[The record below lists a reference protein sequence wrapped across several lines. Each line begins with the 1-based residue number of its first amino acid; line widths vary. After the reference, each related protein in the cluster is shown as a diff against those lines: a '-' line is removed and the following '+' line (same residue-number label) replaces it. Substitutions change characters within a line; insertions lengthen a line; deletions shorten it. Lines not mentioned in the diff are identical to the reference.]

1 MRKASTWMQ
10 PSGKGHIMK
19 KTITVKG
26 TGKLS
31 AAPDTIEVSIE
42 LSSLDRNYEK
52 AMAKEAEALE
62 KLTAA
67 VCGCGFR
74 AEDLKTS
81 QFYVNTEYDGRPDK
95 NGVYRRFFKG
105 YSCRHSLKLKF
116 ALDTERLSNILTAIS
131 GCLAEP
137 QLSISFLADNK
148 DSLRDLL
155 LESAAKDAKHKAGI
169 LAKASGVKLGDLIS
183 IDYNWG
189 ELNNY
194 SRTEYAMDR
203 KCLANGARTA
213 FVPEDIELSDSA
225 AFVWEID

>member
-1 MRKASTWMQ
+1 
-10 PSGKGHIMK
+10 MK

-26 TGKLS
+26 SGKLS
-31 AAPDTIEVSIE
+31 AAPDTIEISIE
-42 LSSLDRNYEK
+42 LSSLDRSYEK
-52 AMAKEAEALE
+52 AMAKETAAQE

-67 VCGCGFR
+67 ICSCGFKK
-74 AEDLKTS
+74 DDIKTS
-81 QFYVNTEYDGRPDK
+81 QFCVNTEYEGRTDK

-116 ALDTERLSNILTAIS
+116 TLDTTLLSGVLSAIS
-131 GCLAEP
+131 GSLAEP
-137 QLSISFLADNK
+137 ELSIRFLADNK
-148 DSLRDLL
+148 EQLEDML
-155 LESAAKDAKHKAGI
+155 LESAARDAKHKADI
-169 LAKASGVKLGDLIS
+169 LAKASGVKLGELLS

-189 ELNNY
+189 ELDVY

-203 KCLANGARTA
+203 KSLANGAGTG